1 MSASHQEFN
10 STASLM
16 LDGKEPPSTTSE
28 VKLSFAGD
36 VIGEFLEY
44 CIHVGVCCGVCVCVC
59 RARDSAS
66 EGFSEQGIQRAR
78 ESASERMSE

>member
-1 MSASHQEFN
+1 MFS

-44 CIHVGVCCGVCVCVC
+44 CVHVGVCCGVCVCVC
-59 RARDSAS
+59 V
-66 EGFSEQGIQRAR
+66 E
-78 ESASERMSE
+78 

>member
-1 MSASHQEFN
+1 MSLFALRHCRYYMSVSHQEFN

-44 CIHVGVCCGVCVCVC
+44 CIHVGVCCVCVCV
-59 RARDSAS
+59 SS
-66 EGFSEQGIQRAR
+66 EGFSKRGSQRVR
-78 ESASERMSE
+78 E